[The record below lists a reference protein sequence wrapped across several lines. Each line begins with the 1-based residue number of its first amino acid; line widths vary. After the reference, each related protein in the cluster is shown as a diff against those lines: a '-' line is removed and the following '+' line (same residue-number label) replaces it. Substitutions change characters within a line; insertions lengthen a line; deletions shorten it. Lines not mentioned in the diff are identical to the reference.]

1 MRLSRTLMAANKF
14 TKYSISALPLAP
26 PSQLLTH
33 NLTPDPR
40 TPSVAAFRDEVLTT
54 SPSLQRR
61 ARLLAP
67 EAHFSYV
74 TPLPV
79 PFPYDIEPPS
89 PSDAPPDSPSYIEKW
104 LAAREPRI
112 AQPPTSPNASL
123 CKYTAEVRDNVG
135 DAKLIGLAESALRDC
150 IPHLEVGDAFALLG
164 APALAVDDNE
174 EVTEGTQPAAA
185 ARTDLIDVLSGR
197 AVLMSDSFAPWAVR
211 YSGHQFGTWAGQLGD
226 GRATSILA
234 TPHPASGDDLTYELQ
249 LKGAGRTPFSRSA
262 DGLAVT
268 RSSVREYLCSEA
280 MHALGIPTTRALAL
294 VSLPGV
300 PVLRETVEN
309 ACVLTRLAP
318 SFIRIGSFE
327 ALSPPQNT
335 FLFGGGQQAAHWDA
349 LRALGLWVSES
360 VLRLPKAVTPEDSER
375 STVEGEAK
383 EAHPAPWGKDL
394 VLEVARRNA
403 RMVAGWQAY
412 GFMHGV
418 INTDNVS
425 ILGLTIDYGPYAFM
439 DVFDPYHICNHTDE
453 EGRYAYRSQPTNI
466 LFAIRALHAALA
478 PLIGAELS
486 FGHAVPVGWADT
498 ASKEELAAWRA
509 RGMDE
514 LKDELE
520 RVTQGETA
528 AAYAELMRK
537 RLALRRAE
545 PTDETT
551 LVRPLLDLMATHKLD
566 FHGTFRVLTA
576 FRPGMLPASESKLDS
591 ADNSGTE
598 LDALI
603 ARLLAQAPGA
613 ERVDRTR
620 ATEDWRTW
628 LNVYARRVEREA
640 DQWTSTEGA
649 AEGMDVQRTRMAR
662 AANPRF
668 VLRQWV
674 LQEVIAAVEKDAVRG
689 RRVLAKVLHMAC
701 NPFEPWGGEDADP
714 DDEAQLDAEEREE
727 RRFCGPGD
735 SRMLGFQCSCSS

>member
-1 MRLSRTLMAANKF
+1 MAANNLNKS
-14 TKYSISALPLAP
+14 SISALPLAAP
-26 PSQLLTH
+26 GQLLTH

-40 TPSVAAFRDEVLTT
+40 TPSVAAFRSEVLTT

-61 ARLLAP
+61 ARLLAA

-89 PSDAPPDSPSYIEKW
+89 PSDAPPDSPAYIEKW
-104 LAAREPRI
+104 LAAREPRV
-112 AQPPTSPNASL
+112 AQAPASPNASL
-123 CKYTAEVRDNVG
+123 CKYTPEVRDDVG
-135 DAKLIGLAESALRDC
+135 EAQLIGLAETALRDC
-150 IPHLEVGDAFALLG
+150 VPHLDVGDAFALLG
-164 APALAVDDNE
+164 APALAADDSKE
-174 EVTEGTQPAAA
+174 TTEGTEPAIA
-185 ARTDLIDVLSGR
+185 ARTDLIEVLSGR
-197 AVLMSDSFAPWAVR
+197 AVLMSDTFAPWAVR

-226 GRATSILA
+226 GRATSILV
-234 TPHPASGDDLTYELQ
+234 TPHPESPGLTYELQ

-280 MHALGIPTTRALAL
+280 MYALGIPTTRALAL

-300 PVLRETVEN
+300 PVLRETVES
-309 ACVLTRLAP
+309 ACILTRIAP
-318 SFIRIGSFE
+318 SFLRIGSFE

-335 FLFGGGQQAAHWDA
+335 FLFGGGQQAANWDA
-349 LRALGLWVSES
+349 LRALGLWVAGS
-360 VLRLPKAVTPEDSER
+360 VLKLPEMITPEDADA
-375 STVEGEAK
+375 TAVAGTAK
-383 EAHPAPWGKDL
+383 ETHPKPWGKAL

-439 DVFDPYHICNHTDE
+439 DVFDPFHICNHTDE

-478 PLIGAELS
+478 PLIGAELAL
-486 FGHAVPVGWADT
+486 GHAVPAGWADT
-498 ASKEELAAWRA
+498 ASKEELAAWRT

-514 LKDELE
+514 LKDDLE
-520 RVTQGETA
+520 SVTQGETA
-528 AAYAELMRK
+528 TAYAELMRK
-537 RLALRRAE
+537 RLALRRVE
-545 PTDETT
+545 TTDEAT
-551 LVRPLLDLMATHKLD
+551 LVRPLLDLMASHKLD
-566 FHGTFRVLTA
+566 FHGTFRVLAA
-576 FRPGMLPASESKLDS
+576 FRPEMLPASAEAQDSKT
-591 ADNSGTE
+591 APTE
-598 LDALI
+598 ELEAFI
-603 ARLLAQAPGA
+603 ARLFAQAPGA
-613 ERVDRTR
+613 QMDRAR
-620 ATEDWRTW
+620 ATEEWCAW
-628 LNVYARRVEREA
+628 LEVYAR
-640 DQWTSTEGA
+640 
-649 AEGMDVQRTRMAR
+649 AEGMDVQRTRAAR

-674 LQEVIAAVEKDAVRG
+674 LQEVIAAVEKDSVRG
-689 RRVLAKVLHMAC
+689 RRILAKVLHMAC
-701 NPFEPWGGEDADP
+701 NPFEPWGGEDADE
-714 DDEAQLDAEEREE
+714 EAQLDAEEREE
-727 RRFCGPGD
+727 RRFCGLGD

>member
-1 MRLSRTLMAANKF
+1 MRLSHTLMAANKF
-14 TKYSISALPLAP
+14 NKCTISGLPLAAP
-26 PSQLLTH
+26 AQLLTH
-33 NLTPDPR
+33 NLTPDPY
-40 TPSVAAFRDEVLTT
+40 TPSVAAFRDQV
-54 SPSLQRR
+54 PSLQRR

-67 EAHFSYV
+67 WAHFSYV
-74 TPLPV
+74 TPFPV
-79 PFPYDIEPPS
+79 PFPYAIEPPS
-89 PSDAPPDSPSYIEKW
+89 PSDDPPDSPSYIEKW

-112 AQPPTSPNASL
+112 AQPPASPNANL
-123 CKYTAEVRDNVG
+123 CKYTAEVRDTMG
-135 DAKLIGLAESALRDC
+135 DAQLLGVTESALRDC
-150 IPHLEVGDAFALLG
+150 VPHLDVGDAFALLG
-164 APALAVDDNE
+164 APALAADDSE
-174 EVTEGTQPAAA
+174 DITAGTEAAVA
-185 ARTDLIDVLSGR
+185 LRTDLLEVLSGR

-226 GRATSILA
+226 GRATSILV
-234 TPHPASGDDLTYELQ
+234 TPHPTSADVTYELQ
-249 LKGAGRTPFSRSA
+249 LKGGGRTPFSRSA

-335 FLFGGGQQAAHWDA
+335 FLFGGGQQAAHWNA
-349 LRALGLWVSES
+349 LRTLGMWVAGSVLKLPEAVKPEGSES
-360 VLRLPKAVTPEDSER
+360 SAINDDVK
-375 STVEGEAK
+375 
-383 EAHPAPWGKDL
+383 AHPAPWGKAL
-394 VLEVARRNA
+394 VLDVARRNA

-425 ILGLTIDYGPYAFM
+425 VLGLTIDYGPYAFM
-439 DVFDPYHICNHTDE
+439 DVFDAFHICNHTDQ

-486 FGHAVPVGWADT
+486 LGHAVPAGWADA
-498 ASKEELAAWRA
+498 ASKEELAAWRT

-514 LKDELE
+514 LKDEVE
-520 RVTQGETA
+520 KVTQGETA
-528 AAYAELMRK
+528 AAYGEFMRK
-537 RLALRRAE
+537 RLALRATE
-545 PTDETT
+545 STDEAT
-551 LVRPLLDLMATHKLD
+551 LVRPLLDLMSTHKLD
-566 FHGTFRVLTA
+566 FHGTFRALTI
-576 FRPGMLPASESKLDS
+576 FRPGMLDPQTSKPDAAADLDS
-591 ADNSGTE
+591 E

-603 ARLLAQAPGA
+603 SRLLAQAPGD
-613 ERVDRTR
+613 EKVDRAR
-620 ATEDWRTW
+620 ATEDWRAW
-628 LNVYARRVEREA
+628 LAVYARRIEREA
-640 DQWTSTEGA
+640 GEWAVKEGA
-649 AEGMDVQRTRMAR
+649 SEGMDAQRRRAAR

-701 NPFEPWGGEDADP
+701 NPFESWGGEDAGTDE
-714 DDEAQLDAEEREE
+714 EAQLDAEEREE
-727 RRFCGPGD
+727 RRFCGLGD